1 MRVYAMLVR
10 DAEINTKR
18 KGGFTPLHDPR
29 LATPLRKEEWLNR
42 VCSSPCQ
49 KVP

>member
-18 KGGFTPLHDPR
+18 KGGPLYPSTRPEVGHAP
-29 LATPLRKEEWLNR
+29 A
-42 VCSSPCQ
+42 
-49 KVP
+49 

>member
-18 KGGFTPLHDPR
+18 KGGPLGVTLYTTPLHDPSTR
-29 LATPLRKEEWLNR
+29 PEVGHAPA
-42 VCSSPCQ
+42 
-49 KVP
+49 